1 MQSGDKGSISRAF
14 VLLPLEG
21 LGVETAYI
29 CLLKHIWIAC
39 KCHALHVRL
48 KYPKETLN
56 GIKIIPLVAMSKSIS
71 YYIWEEVCGRGK
83 NTALRA
89 KKALAGILAYFKV
102 AVCPKFSNA

>member
-29 CLLKHIWIAC
+29 CLLKHIGIAY

-56 GIKIIPLVAMSKSIS
+56 GIKIIPLVAMSKSIPL
-71 YYIWEEVCGRGK
+71 YYIWEEACGRGK

-89 KKALAGILAYFKV
+89 KKA
-102 AVCPKFSNA
+102 

>member
-1 MQSGDKGSISRAF
+1 M
-14 VLLPLEG
+14 LLPLEG

-29 CLLKHIWIAC
+29 CLLKHIGIAY

-56 GIKIIPLVAMSKSIS
+56 GIKIIPLVAMSKSIPL
-71 YYIWEEVCGRGK
+71 YYIWEEACGRGK

-89 KKALAGILAYFKV
+89 KKA
-102 AVCPKFSNA
+102 